1 MARFCVTLVCNEGYL
16 DKAGFVAQQLLAQTN
31 RNFDV
36 LICTDT
42 IPVPRPN
49 FLPQGVSLRQI
60 DLDDTLTNLP
70 QNERLK
76 HYTYWRLPAIEMLS
90 TEYERILYLD
100 TDVFVA
106 RDGLSALFDV
116 DMQGATLA
124 AILDVHQRH
133 RPNRA
138 VREFNAMGYET
149 APYFNAGVLLVDGP
163 RWHET
168 SAFDQIM
175 QLAKN
180 SPEALFCHDQSL
192 LNIHFYNDW
201 LELSPLWNWQ
211 NSNRVNL
218 VGEFISP
225 YLIHFVGSTKIWN
238 TPDGSIPMKYHNAFS
253 AYAGQPSAEA
263 REIKNIFKLLLKNT
277 RYSRK
282 TSRYLSSFSNP
293 SMTNR
298 HFPLGSETKQSD
310 SRTA

>member
-36 LICTDT
+36 LICTDI
-42 IPVPRPN
+42 IPDPKPS
-49 FLPQGVSLRQI
+49 FLPQGVGLRQI
-60 DLDDTLTNLP
+60 DLDDTLKNLP

-124 AILDVHQRH
+124 ATLDVHQRH
-133 RPNRA
+133 RPDRA
-138 VREFNAMGYET
+138 VREFTVMCYET

-192 LNIHFYNDW
+192 LNIQFYKDW

-238 TPDGSIPMKYHNAFS
+238 TPDGSIPMKYHAAFS
-253 AYAGQPSAEA
+253 AYAGQPSAETQ
-263 REIKNIFKLLLKNT
+263 ETKTIFKLLLKNIW
-277 RYSRK
+277 YWRK
-282 TSRYLSSFSNP
+282 TSKYLSSFTNP
-293 SMTNR
+293 SMTKR
-298 HFPLGSETKQSD
+298 HCPLGSEKK
-310 SRTA
+310 

>member
-42 IPVPRPN
+42 IPDSKPS
-49 FLPQGVSLRQI
+49 FLPEGVSLRQI

-100 TDVFVA
+100 TDVYVA
-106 RDGLSALFDV
+106 RDGLSALLEM

-124 AILDVHQRH
+124 ATLDVHQRH
-133 RPNRA
+133 RPGRA
-138 VREFNAMGYET
+138 LREFTAMGYET
-149 APYFNAGVLLVDGP
+149 APYFNAGVLLVDGR

-168 SAFDQIM
+168 SAFEKIM
-175 QLAKN
+175 RLAQT

-192 LNIHFYNDW
+192 LNIQFYNDW
-201 LELSPLWNWQ
+201 LELSPMWNWQ

-225 YLIHFVGSTKIWN
+225 YLIHFVGSTKIWDAS
-238 TPDGSIPMKYHNAFS
+238 DGTLPMKYHAAFS
-253 AYAGQPSAEA
+253 AYSGQASKEA
-263 REIKNIFKLLLKNT
+263 QETKNIFDTLLKNIW
-277 RYSRK
+277 YWRK
-282 TSRYLSSFSNP
+282 TSKYLSSFPNS
-293 SMTNR
+293 SMTKR
-298 HFPLGSETKQSD
+298 HSPLGSEKN
-310 SRTA
+310 